1 MSFSTQSGPKA
12 SERREWPRYA
22 GDRQVTLSVEIEGE
36 FHPCALGNISLG
48 GACLTF
54 LEGVV
59 PENGDLMLHHAGIG
73 PVKLE
78 RRWSDGTTAGVLFDF
93 SEDSL
98 ALVQDC
104 LQQIMGLGQHQ
115 PGEHASAT

>member
-22 GDRQVTLSVEIEGE
+22 GGRQVTLLVEIKGK

-78 RRWSDGTTAGVLFDF
+78 RRWRDGATAGVGFDF
-93 SEDSL
+93 SEESL
-98 ALVQDC
+98 TLVQDC

-115 PGEHASAT
+115 PVSPL

>member
-1 MSFSTQSGPKA
+1 MSFSIQSGPKA

-22 GDRQVTLSVEIEGE
+22 GDRQVTLSVETAGK
-36 FHPCALGNISLG
+36 FHPCSLGNISLG

-59 PENGDLMLHHAGIG
+59 PETSDLMIRHAGIG

-78 RRWSDGTTAGVLFDF
+78 RRWRDGATAGVLFDF

-104 LQQIMGLGQHQ
+104 LQQIMGLGQH
-115 PGEHASAT
+115 PRGEHA

>member
-22 GDRQVTLSVEIEGE
+22 ADRQVTLSVEIGGR

-59 PENGDLMLHHAGIG
+59 PENGDLMLRHAGIG

-78 RRWSDGTTAGVLFDF
+78 RRWRDGATAGVRFDF
-93 SEDSL
+93 SEESL
-98 ALVQDC
+98 TLVQDC

-115 PGEHASAT
+115 PVSPL